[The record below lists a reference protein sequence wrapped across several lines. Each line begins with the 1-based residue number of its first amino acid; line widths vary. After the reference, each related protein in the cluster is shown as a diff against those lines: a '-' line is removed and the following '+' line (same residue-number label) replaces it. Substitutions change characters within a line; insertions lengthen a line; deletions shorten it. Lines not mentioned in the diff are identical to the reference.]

1 MRFAYGLML
10 ARFSTLFLFF
20 AALCDQVGLQAP
32 TTMRRG
38 KPVRKR
44 LQSKSENSCCYLT
57 LVFPLTT
64 PKSRVSK
71 SVKADNQELLMKL
84 CLMIIISLMILVVR
98 WNLSI
103 RNRTGVN
110 ISSGRSCC
118 NYCKSHCK
126 HSRNILLGHLARLP
140 ATLSHSKRS
149 ANYLMTIHS

>member
-1 MRFAYGLML
+1 MRFAYELML

-20 AALCDQVGLQAP
+20 AALCDLAGLQAP

-57 LVFPLTT
+57 LVFPFAK
-64 PKSRVSK
+64 PKCHVSN
-71 SVKADNQELLMKL
+71 SVKADNQELIMKL

-118 NYCKSHCK
+118 NYCKSYCK
-126 HSRNILLGHLARLP
+126 HLRNILLGHLARLL

-149 ANYLMTIHS
+149 ANHLMTIHS